1 MKKVILGLFFVCLSI
16 ITAVFFSCPVNASDK
31 DITINTIYPEGVL
44 DYVNLT
50 NINCFDINNDYICYS
65 LNDNNLHIY
74 NLHDKNEIVLGG
86 FHKISNIKLN
96 GQKLIISDSN
106 SIKFIKDLTNPSLES
121 LEGINLQNSKAID
134 IYVSN
139 TSLQIGIIEDNKF
152 TLYQYDANFVSN
164 NNPISTFSSPYF
176 NSSYMLAVNDKNA
189 YIVYKTGE
197 STEEIN
203 KTITTGL
210 ATFNYHDSSL
220 TILDTFIVN
229 AKVLDTFYLNNEEY
243 LVTSANEILHLQNL
257 NTSKSCDIK
266 MSTKGD
272 AESKIF
278 PILNI
283 TDINFFENMIY
294 VSDSYFKSIQAV
306 EIFNEE
312 TLSMQSNQIIL
323 GSFGIDKGRFKS
335 PSNIFIQG
343 NDYFVSDTGN
353 NRLQI
358 IKENQSYLV
367 DDLETDSI
375 PHAVSLD
382 YNQNMY
388 FVTNTLTASQL
399 NKYTLQDNTYTK
411 STMFTKVG
419 DNNLGFVS
427 DLCVTNSGTIYMLD
441 YSNNQI
447 VYMAKTSLVGILG
460 SDIGLSI
467 GQHSQIEYL
476 KHQNLIVIK
485 NDNII
490 SLLKLDGT
498 KLSSIQ
504 IDNLREITVDLDAIY
519 AITNTKISLIKV
531 SENTLSLSNS
541 LDITT
546 DNFNNLTYDIAN
558 EKMVAFDNN
567 RSCLVCFDCK
577 LNTSLLSSITEI
589 SDTALTRQDTL
600 LALKL
605 NSQPIYEYPY
615 FVGNTF
621 NLGDTIT
628 QAIGIEEFDDFYRIL
643 FNNNN
648 ELQSGF
654 VPKSNIEIVNY
665 TYNPINVITTNQ
677 IVPIYKYPTLLR
689 LNNTRLI
696 VGNLSINNE
705 ITLSYVY
712 PISLDN
718 KTFYMYQF
726 NNSIGFIFGADVVK
740 SDNKTIKNLN
750 TENASINSIGSDSTT
765 LYDFDKQTIL
775 KTLEN
780 HTRIYVENYDKKQT
794 YTKVIYKDVN
804 LNTIEGYV
812 LTKDIK
818 MDKLDNSQ
826 LILILVIVISLVLL
840 ASIIVTFVIIKKR
853 NK

>member
-1 MKKVILGLFFVCLSI
+1 
-16 ITAVFFSCPVNASDK
+16 
-31 DITINTIYPEGVL
+31 
-44 DYVNLT
+44 
-50 NINCFDINNDYICYS
+50 
-65 LNDNNLHIY
+65 
-74 NLHDKNEIVLGG
+74 
-86 FHKISNIKLN
+86 
-96 GQKLIISDSN
+96 
-106 SIKFIKDLTNPSLES
+106 
-121 LEGINLQNSKAID
+121 
-134 IYVSN
+134 
-139 TSLQIGIIEDNKF
+139 
-152 TLYQYDANFVSN
+152 
-164 NNPISTFSSPYF
+164 
-176 NSSYMLAVNDKNA
+176 
-189 YIVYKTGE
+189 
-197 STEEIN
+197 
-203 KTITTGL
+203 
-210 ATFNYHDSSL
+210 
-220 TILDTFIVN
+220 
-229 AKVLDTFYLNNEEY
+229 
-243 LVTSANEILHLQNL
+243 
-257 NTSKSCDIK
+257 
-266 MSTKGD
+266 
-272 AESKIF
+272 
-278 PILNI
+278 
-283 TDINFFENMIY
+283 
-294 VSDSYFKSIQAV
+294 
-306 EIFNEE
+306 
-312 TLSMQSNQIIL
+312 
-323 GSFGIDKGRFKS
+323 
-335 PSNIFIQG
+335 
-343 NDYFVSDTGN
+343 
-353 NRLQI
+353 
-358 IKENQSYLV
+358 
-367 DDLETDSI
+367 
-375 PHAVSLD
+375 
-382 YNQNMY
+382 
-388 FVTNTLTASQL
+388 
-399 NKYTLQDNTYTK
+399 
-411 STMFTKVG
+411 MFTKVG

-621 NLGDTIT
+621 NLGGTIT

-677 IVPIYKYPTLLR
+677 IVPIYKYPTLLK

-750 TENASINSIGSDSTT
+750 TENASVNSIGSDSTT

>member
-1 MKKVILGLFFVCLSI
+1 MKKVILGLFLVCLSI
-16 ITAVFFSCPVNASDK
+16 ITAVFLPCPVKANEDNIK
-31 DITINTIYPEGVL
+31 INTIYPEGVL

-74 NLHDKNEIVLGG
+74 NLHDKNETVLEG
-86 FHKISNIKLN
+86 FNKINKIKLN
-96 GQKLIISDSN
+96 GQKLVISDSE
-106 SIKFIKDLTNPSLES
+106 SIKVIKDLKNPSLKT
-121 LEGINLQNSKAID
+121 LEGISLQNSKAID
-134 IYVSN
+134 IYLSN
-139 TSLQIGIIEDNKF
+139 TNLLIGIIEANKF

-176 NSSYMLAVNDKNA
+176 NNSYMLAINDKNA

-197 STEEIN
+197 SSEELN

-210 ATFNYHDSSL
+210 ATFNYHNSSL

-257 NTSKSCDIK
+257 NNSKSCDIK

-272 AESKIF
+272 ANSKIF
-278 PILNI
+278 PVLSI
-283 TDINFFENMIY
+283 TDINFFENKIY

-306 EIFNEE
+306 EIFTDED
-312 TLSMQSNQIIL
+312 LSMQSNQIIL
-323 GSFGIDKGRFKS
+323 ESFGIDKGRFKS

-358 IKENQSYLV
+358 LKDNKSYFV
-367 DDLETDSI
+367 DDFETDSA
-375 PHAVSLD
+375 PHAVNLD

-388 FVTNTLTASQL
+388 FVTNTLISSQL
-399 NKYTLQDNTYTK
+399 NKYSLINNTYTK
-411 STMFTKVG
+411 STVFNKVG
-419 DNNLGFVS
+419 DENLGFVS
-427 DLCVTNSGTIYMLD
+427 DLCITNSGTIYMLD

-447 VYMAKTSLVGILG
+447 VYMAKTSLVGISG
-460 SDIGLSI
+460 SSIGLNLSS
-467 GQHSQIEYL
+467 QSQIKYL

-485 NDNII
+485 DNNTI

-498 KLSSIQ
+498 KLSSIEVN
-504 IDNLREITVDLDAIY
+504 NLREITVDLDAIY
-519 AITNTKISLIKV
+519 AITDTKISLVKV
-531 SENTLSLSNS
+531 SENNLTLSNTLDINTNNLSNFS
-541 LDITT
+541 YNITKEQM
-546 DNFNNLTYDIAN
+546 L
-558 EKMVAFDNN
+558 AFDNN
-567 RSCLVCFDCK
+567 RSCLVYFDCK
-577 LNTSLLSSITEI
+577 INTSLLSLIDEI
-589 SDTALTRQDTL
+589 SNTPLTSQDTL

-615 FVGNTF
+615 FVGNVF
-621 NLGDTIT
+621 NLSGTIT
-628 QAIGIEEFDDFYRIL
+628 QAIGIEEFGDFYRIL
-643 FNNNN
+643 FSNNN
-648 ELQSGF
+648 ELQSGY
-654 VPKSNIEIVNY
+654 VPKTNTQIVTY

-677 IVPIYKYPTLLR
+677 IVPIYKYPTLLKY
-689 LNNTRLI
+689 NDTRLI
-696 VGNLSINNE
+696 VGNLDINNE

-712 PISLDN
+712 PISLDD

-726 NNSIGFIFGADVVK
+726 NDSIGFIFSADVVK

-750 TENASINSIGSDSTT
+750 TENATIYAIGSDSTK
-765 LYDFDKQTIL
+765 LYASDTQTVL

-780 HTRIYVENYDKKQT
+780 DTRIYVESYDKNQT
-794 YTKVIYKDVN
+794 YTKVIFKDSN

-818 MDKLDNSQ
+818 MDKLDNTK
-826 LILILVIVISLVLL
+826 LVLILVIVISLVLL
-840 ASIIVTFVIIKKR
+840 ASIIVTFVVIKKR